1 MHSNNQDVVGELCKV
16 KQTPPFQHELALGTC
31 KKTDFGIST
40 ELTANFIVDTDFEKE
55 GEKTC
60 FFEVT
65 LVSFKLSF

>member
-1 MHSNNQDVVGELCKV
+1 MGELCKV
-16 KQTPPFQHELALGTC
+16 KQTPPFQHELALGIKC
-31 KKTDFGIST
+31 KKTDFGMST
-40 ELTANFIVDTDFEKE
+40 EITANFIVDTDFEKE